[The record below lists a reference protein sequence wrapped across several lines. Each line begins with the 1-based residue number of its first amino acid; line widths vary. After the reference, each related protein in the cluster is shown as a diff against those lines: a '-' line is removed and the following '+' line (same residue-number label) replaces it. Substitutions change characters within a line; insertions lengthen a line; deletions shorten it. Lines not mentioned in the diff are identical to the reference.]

1 MNQNEIPA
9 NIEVEKEVLGA
20 MMIRD
25 GEKIPA
31 VLGILSED
39 DFFRVEY
46 KILFRHIAEL
56 YLKGIKLDMIALI
69 EALKKAG
76 EFETVGIDILC
87 RLPVWTYTN
96 AYILQHAK
104 IIKEKSDLRH
114 LMNVATK
121 MFESAQKGVT
131 PVAEIVGNVQKDLQG
146 LTVDETSR
154 ITTYK
159 NYFQQ
164 NFKPEIEVSK
174 RYSLRKTGFD
184 NIDRHQIF
192 SSGLYLIGATPAA
205 GKTTFAWQMA
215 EQLAKNGEICI
226 YCSYEMSRL
235 ELFSKSVA
243 RELFKSNSSTSLTA
257 ADIRRGGWTK
267 EIDKII
273 EDTQTVDCDLRT
285 IELHDETIDDLLRIL
300 RPLCTQKNY
309 SIAIEYTA
317 EKSPVVFI
325 DYLQIIPSSKDN
337 VKNGIDDTVRKI
349 KIFQRETNATF
360 IVISSFNRT
369 NYINSVSFESF
380 KESGNIEYTADVV
393 WGLQLNILNQIRGS
407 ANISDTRKKIDAAKK
422 EQPRQIQLK
431 CLKNR
436 QGSNYD
442 CYFKYFSA
450 HDYFTPCSQ
459 DDFENKK
466 SSENPEDK

>member
-1 MNQNEIPA
+1 MAIIMTEYIAIVGFVVMVQVYRHQSIWNNRRRWI
-9 NIEVEKEVLGA
+9 
-20 MMIRD
+20 IR
-25 GEKIPA
+25 
-31 VLGILSED
+31 
-39 DFFRVEY
+39 
-46 KILFRHIAEL
+46 
-56 YLKGIKLDMIALI
+56 
-69 EALKKAG
+69 
-76 EFETVGIDILC
+76 
-87 RLPVWTYTN
+87 
-96 AYILQHAK
+96 
-104 IIKEKSDLRH
+104 
-114 LMNVATK
+114 LMNVATIIY
-121 MFESAQKGVT
+121 ESAQKEIA
-131 PVAEIVGNVQKDLQG
+131 PVAEIIGNAQKDFLSLNSG
-146 LTVDETSR
+146 ETSR

-164 NFKPEIEVSK
+164 DFKAEIELSK
-174 RYSLRKTGFD
+174 KYSLRKTGFD

-325 DYLQIIPSSKDN
+325 D
-337 VKNGIDDTVRKI
+337 
-349 KIFQRETNATF
+349 
-360 IVISSFNRT
+360 
-369 NYINSVSFESF
+369 
-380 KESGNIEYTADVV
+380 
-393 WGLQLNILNQIRGS
+393 
-407 ANISDTRKKIDAAKK
+407 
-422 EQPRQIQLK
+422 
-431 CLKNR
+431 C
-436 QGSNYD
+436 
-442 CYFKYFSA
+442 
-450 HDYFTPCSQ
+450 
-459 DDFENKK
+459 
-466 SSENPEDK
+466 